1 MNPIR
6 ARSPSP
12 TGPIGG
18 SRGFT
23 LVEVMIVLVVVGIL
37 AAIAIPSYR
46 DQIARSNRA
55 EARNALMATA
65 QWLERQYT
73 ANNTYCPA
81 GGCSA
86 DPLTTAA
93 KRIPASGRQTYE
105 LSITDLGANT
115 YTLNA
120 TPVSGGP
127 MASDAC
133 GRLSTNQRGERWQAG
148 STEAI
153 CWRR

>member
-1 MNPIR
+1 MNPLR
-6 ARSPSP
+6 SRSPSRALR
-12 TGPIGG
+12 IAG

-23 LVEVMIVLVVVGIL
+23 LVEIMIALVVVGIL
-37 AAIAIPSYR
+37 TAIAVPSYR
-46 DQIARSNRA
+46 DQVARSNRA
-55 EARNALMATA
+55 EARNALMSTA

-73 ANNTYCPA
+73 ANNMYCPA
-81 GGCSA
+81 AGCSS
-86 DPLTTAA
+86 DPLADAA
-93 KRIPASGRQTYE
+93 KRVPASGRQTYE